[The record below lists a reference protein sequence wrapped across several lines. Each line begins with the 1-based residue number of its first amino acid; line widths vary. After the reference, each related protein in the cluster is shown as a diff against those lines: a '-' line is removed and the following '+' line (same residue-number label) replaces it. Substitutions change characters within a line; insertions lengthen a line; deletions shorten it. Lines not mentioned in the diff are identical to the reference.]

1 MLDDAAGRVVVV
13 VVPFVT
19 PFTVVHLVTVVV
31 TVLSLFFVV
40 FGAGFFAAPV
50 LFFAVLGVFFVP
62 MFRFSFLITDA
73 ALTFSS
79 FSAAARS
86 SPT

>member
-1 MLDDAAGRVVVV
+1 MLRCVVGFFGLEGAAGRVVVV

-19 PFTVVHLVTVVV
+19 PFTVVV

-50 LFFAVLGVFFVP
+50 PFFFAVLGAFFFVA
-62 MFRFSFLITDA
+62 MF
-73 ALTFSS
+73 
-79 FSAAARS
+79 
-86 SPT
+86 